1 MVSPLEEEAKG
12 VFRWCEYWLQLV
24 VVKSAQQGG
33 GGGSDN
39 DFVWSS
45 LFIMGRISKAVTSR
59 KVPAGNQWKLSN
71 QVIREN
77 VINLPLLSYE
87 QIKRNL

>member
-1 MVSPLEEEAKG
+1 M
-12 VFRWCEYWLQLV
+12 

-39 DFVWSS
+39 DFVWS

>member
-1 MVSPLEEEAKG
+1 MLTTP
-12 VFRWCEYWLQLV
+12 RNP
-24 VVKSAQQGG
+24 QQGG